1 MAAINFLNEAD
12 FDHGAI
18 QNLGT
23 HLATLGIQRP
33 MLVTDQGLLAAGV
46 VDQVVACFPDNHQP
60 TVYADTPPNPT
71 QEAVEEAAALYKE
84 SGCDGVV
91 SLGGGSAMDLAK
103 GVGILAKLPA
113 PLEQYGFSMGGG
125 ANITEIAPTIAIPT
139 TAGTG
144 SEVSVGAVIILKD
157 GRKDTF
163 FAKCMIPDIA
173 ICDPD
178 LTLGLPPIL
187 TAATGMDAMTHCIEA
202 VLTPVVNPIA
212 EAIGLD
218 GIERGIRWGHLE
230 RATKDGQDKEAR
242 FNMMM
247 ASFEGAMAFTKGLG
261 SVHAI
266 AHAAG
271 RLKELKLH
279 HGTLNAVALPTVLR
293 FNKPVCEDKFERIAR
308 AMGAQSPDTVADE
321 IEALNAKLGLPANFG
336 EMGITHDM
344 IPDLVAY
351 AHTDLAHYT
360 NPRPATPEDY
370 TEMLET
376 IIG

>member
-18 QNLGT
+18 QRLGE
-23 HLATLGIQRP
+23 HLTALGIERP
-33 MLVTDQGLLAAGV
+33 MLVTDQGLVAAGIA
-46 VDQVVACFPDNHQP
+46 DQVKACFPDNRQP

-71 QEAVEEAAALYKE
+71 QEAVEDAAALYAE
-84 SGCDGVV
+84 AGCDGIV

-125 ANITEIAPTIAIPT
+125 ANITDCAPMIAIPT

-173 ICDPD
+173 VCDPD
-178 LTLGLPPIL
+178 LTLGLPPVL

-202 VLTPVVNPIA
+202 VLTPVINPVA
-212 EAIGLD
+212 EGIGLE
-218 GIERGIRWGHLE
+218 GIERGIRMGNLQ
-230 RATKDGQDKEAR
+230 RAVEDGQDKDAR
-242 FNMMM
+242 FNMMV
-247 ASFEGAMAFTKGLG
+247 ASFEGALAFTKGLG

-293 FNKPVCEDKFERIAR
+293 FNKPACEDKFERIAR
-308 AMGAQSPDTVADE
+308 AMNAKSADTVADE
-321 IEALNAKLGLPANFG
+321 IEALNEKLGLPSSFG
-336 EMGITHDM
+336 EMGITTDM

-351 AHTDLAHYT
+351 ASTDLAHYT
-360 NPRPATPEDY
+360 NPVPATPEDY
-370 TEMLET
+370 EQMLKT